1 MGSVVLQKEGKI
13 PLPGKEQPNA
23 RTHGGKHHGI
33 HRWKSLV
40 HYRGVLVDQ
49 VVLARE
55 RTECPGPNQAEHC
68 QQDEG
73 CDLSFLLSTGWD
85 TSAMLYPELSCQH
98 GDVRG
103 SPAKGHEGD

>member
-13 PLPGKEQPNA
+13 PVPGKEQPNA
-23 RTHGGKHHGI
+23 RVHGGKHHGI

-40 HYRGVLVDQ
+40 CYRGVLVDQ

-55 RTECPGPNQAEHC
+55 RTECPGPNQA

-73 CDLSFLLSTGWD
+73 CDPSFLLSTGWD
-85 TSAMLYPELSCQH
+85 TSAMLYPELSCQTWRCSRESNK
-98 GDVRG
+98 GD
-103 SPAKGHEGD
+103 